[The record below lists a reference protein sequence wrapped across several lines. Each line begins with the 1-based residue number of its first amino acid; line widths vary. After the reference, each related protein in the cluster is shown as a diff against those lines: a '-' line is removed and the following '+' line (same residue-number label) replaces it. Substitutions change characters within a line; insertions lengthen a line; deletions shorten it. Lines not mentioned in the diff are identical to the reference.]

1 VQLSVDR
8 EDAPTRFVAW
18 RTLGERCYAVA
29 GYPSRAI
36 DATGRRG
43 FLEKQILE
51 WQRPPHVP
59 AALGALLLLPRVSTL
74 TDDVWWEQRGG
85 DFWLDPDACLSLR
98 AEDIAVD
105 EDAIGIALEHGR
117 QQLRERV
124 SAEALARL
132 YDQLLSGRRPAL
144 LAGVSQPLSPAA
156 LAALLLPLRRD
167 IADRLSLA
175 GWIPAERPSPADVGK
190 RWDVVVVATAHAGA
204 FDPATEVQARRM
216 AEALLS
222 FDAPLPSAAID
233 EPLELLPPPELPEV
247 TIDLQRVVK
256 PGVRL
261 GLLAPP
267 ADAPPLL
274 HELHAFAAS
283 ADRRWLDPRSLA
295 AKQPSKI
302 EGSYAS
308 FFASWAQELLKQRPA
323 WAHAEQWDAKID
335 VLRSAAITFF
345 PDPTLLRTVAIP
357 KNDSRVPALLFGPCL
372 QERQWDSLA
381 ALGEEGLRQVLT
393 QSARCEAPQSV
404 LNPVRD
410 WLRRWQSRRSN
421 SSAKVEA
428 LIGDALRL
436 RPH

>member
-1 VQLSVDR
+1 
-8 EDAPTRFVAW
+8 
-18 RTLGERCYAVA
+18 
-29 GYPSRAI
+29 
-36 DATGRRG
+36 
-43 FLEKQILE
+43 
-51 WQRPPHVP
+51 
-59 AALGALLLLPRVSTL
+59 
-74 TDDVWWEQRGG
+74 VWWEQRGV
-85 DFWLDPDACLSLR
+85 DFWIDPDACLSLR
-98 AEDIAVD
+98 AENVTVD
-105 EDAIGIALEHGR
+105 EDAIGNALEHGR
-117 QQLRERV
+117 HQLRESV
-124 SAEALARL
+124 SPDALARL
-132 YDQLLSGRRPAL
+132 YDQLLSGKRPAL
-144 LAGVSQPLSPAA
+144 LAGVAQPLSPEA
-156 LAALLLPLRRD
+156 LAALLLPLPRD

-222 FDAPLPSAAID
+222 FDAPLPSATID
-233 EPLELLPPPELPEV
+233 EPLQLLPPPELPEI
-247 TIDLQRVVK
+247 TIDIQRVAK

-261 GLLAPP
+261 GLPAPP

-302 EGSYAS
+302 EGGYAS
-308 FFASWAQELLKQRPA
+308 FFSSWVQELRKQRPA
-323 WAHAEQWDAKID
+323 WAHAEQWDVKID

-345 PDPTLLRTVAIP
+345 PDPTLLRTVGIP

-372 QERQWDSLA
+372 HERQGNSLA

-393 QSARCEAPQSV
+393 QSARCKAPQSV
-404 LNPVRD
+404 LHPVRE
-410 WLRRWQSRRSN
+410 WLRRWQLRKSYSGTN
-421 SSAKVEA
+421 VEA

-436 RPH
+436 FPH